1 MEAGARSPTRK
12 RWTKVRRIGAA
23 LLTRNLSAERPI
35 VILSGNDLEHA
46 LLGLAANYVGIPYAP
61 ISPAYSLISS
71 DFGKLRHIVNLL
83 TPGLVFACNAQ
94 YARAIQAVVPP
105 DVETSSSAQLDH
117 LDAAPEAADAAHA
130 RVTPDT
136 IAKFLFTSGSTGNP
150 KGVINTQRMWCSNQA
165 MIASALQFFAD
176 EPPVIVDWAPWHHT
190 AGGNHDVG
198 LVIHNG
204 GTMYIDGGKPLPG
217 AIEETVRNLREIA
230 PTWYFTVPK
239 GYEAL
244 LPFFRA
250 DAALREN
257 FFSRL
262 KVLWFAGAGLAQH
275 VFDEWKDMAWRTCD
289 EDILFLTGLGSTET
303 APYAFGRMWD
313 AANATNIGLP
323 PPGVD
328 VKLVPLDGKY
338 EARLR
343 GPNITP
349 GYWREPK
356 LTTEAYD
363 EEGFYRLGDALKF
376 DDPAQPEKGLLFEGR
391 IAEDFKLATGTW
403 VHVGPLRVA
412 FIAHCAPYVRD
423 VVIAGAD
430 RDFIAVLVF
439 PDLDACRR
447 LAPDLKDANAAD
459 IVAHE
464 SVRREFGF
472 LLDSFAKAATGSS
485 NRVVRAILLRHAAL
499 ARRRRGDRQGLDQ
512 PAHGPEESRRA
523 RGRALCGSTD
533 ARACSGRKKGS
544 SMSKAITASWQDVWL
559 LDGVRTPFVDYNG
572 ALAQISPI
580 DLGIKAAREVFRA
593 LGVSPEDVG
602 TVITGNMAQASFD
615 AYLLP
620 RHIGLYAGVPIEVPA
635 HMVQRVCGTGIE
647 VLMQAAD
654 TITHRGVDLALCVG
668 TESMS
673 RNPIAA
679 YTHRGGFKHGAG
691 RVQGFPLGSP
701 DGPLRQCHDGRHR
714 GKPCAA
720 ISDHAARGGR
730 VRGAFVRAR
739 REGEGVGLSRG

>member
-1 MEAGARSPTRK
+1 MRQVALCAPEVLVDRKPDGTIYLKSGRTLPPYPEKLTDRLVHWAAAAPDRAFMAERDGAGWRTITYAQTLER
-12 RWTKVRRIGAA
+12 VRRIGAA

-83 TPGLVFACNAQ
+83 TPGLVFACKAQ
-94 YARAIQAVVPP
+94 YARALQAAVPP
-105 DVETSSSAQLDH
+105 GTETIVGSLDA
-117 LDAAPEAADAAHA
+117 LDAAPGVADAAHA
-130 RVTPDT
+130 NVTPDT
-136 IAKFLFTSGSTGNP
+136 IAKFLFTSGSTGMP

-198 LVIHNG
+198 LVIHHG

-217 AIEETVRNLREIA
+217 AIEETVRNLKEIA

-275 VFDEWKDMAWRTCD
+275 VFDEWKEMAHRTCH

-313 AANATNIGLP
+313 TANSANIGLP
-323 PPGVD
+323 PPGLD
-328 VKLVPLDGKY
+328 VKLVPLADGKY
-338 EARLR
+338 EARLM

-356 LTTEAYD
+356 LTAEAFD
-363 EEGFYRLGDALKF
+363 EEGFYRLGDALRF
-376 DDPAQPEKGLLFEGR
+376 DDPARPEKGLLFEGR

-403 VHVGPLRVA
+403 VHVGLLRVA
-412 FIAHCAPYVRD
+412 LISHVAPFAKD
-423 VVIAGAD
+423 AVIAGAD
-430 RDFIAVLVF
+430 RDFIAALIF

-447 LAPDLKDANAAD
+447 LAPDLPKDASAAE

-464 SVRREFGF
+464 GVRREFRF
-472 LLDSFAKAATGSS
+472 LLDGFAKQATGSS
-485 NRVVRAILLRHAAL
+485 NRPMRAMLLDTPPSLDAGEATDKGSLNQRMVLRHRAAL
-499 ARRRRGDRQGLDQ
+499 V
-512 PAHGPEESRRA
+512 EE
-523 RGRALCGSTD
+523 
-533 ARACSGRKKGS
+533 
-544 SMSKAITASWQDVWL
+544 
-559 LDGVRTPFVDYNG
+559 
-572 ALAQISPI
+572 
-580 DLGIKAAREVFRA
+580 
-593 LGVSPEDVG
+593 
-602 TVITGNMAQASFD
+602 
-615 AYLLP
+615 
-620 RHIGLYAGVPIEVPA
+620 LYADAPSA
-635 HMVQRVCGTGIE
+635 RV
-647 VLMQAAD
+647 
-654 TITHRGVDLALCVG
+654 
-668 TESMS
+668 
-673 RNPIAA
+673 IAIDE
-679 YTHRGGFKHGAG
+679 R
-691 RVQGFPLGSP
+691 
-701 DGPLRQCHDGRHR
+701 
-714 GKPCAA
+714 
-720 ISDHAARGGR
+720 
-730 VRGAFVRAR
+730 
-739 REGEGVGLSRG
+739 